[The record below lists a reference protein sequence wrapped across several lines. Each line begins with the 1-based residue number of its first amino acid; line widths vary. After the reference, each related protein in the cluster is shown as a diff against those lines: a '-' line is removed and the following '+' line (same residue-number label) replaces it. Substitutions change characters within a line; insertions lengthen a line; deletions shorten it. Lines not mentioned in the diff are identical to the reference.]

1 MKNPLSGISAS
12 LSRQT
17 VSVNQDLNDEIIQ
30 KINGVSKLLLDHV
43 RMELMDGDTSKAAI
57 SSGLDVVKT
66 LGGIYIRDKGS
77 IKTETSNI
85 SMIAELTNLM
95 QELDPQFGIET
106 PKSIDSTTNI
116 AIEATSEDIDEY
128 EEDDEYEDF

>member
-1 MKNPLSGISAS
+1 MKNTLKGISAS
-12 LSRQT
+12 MSTQT
-17 VSVNQDLNDEIIQ
+17 VSVNQNLNDEIIQ
-30 KINGVSKLLLDHV
+30 KINGVSKLLLDHA
-43 RMELMDGDTSKAAI
+43 RMELMAGDVSSSAI

-95 QELDPQFGIET
+95 QELDPKFGIEP
-106 PKSIDSTTNI
+106 PKSIEGTSV
-116 AIEATSEDIDEY
+116 AIETSV
-128 EEDDEYEDF
+128 EDDEYEEVDGYEDF